1 MSQETAAAKRPSRRK
16 RAEFADLCLFHE
28 RGFLAGTMNICVA
41 VAGLDEAQRSRLRS
55 TLAKHAVHFC
65 AGLPEAEKRAAV
77 AAAEI
82 VFGNVPAAW
91 LADAAKLRWVQL
103 DSAGVDA
110 YLKTNTVA
118 RAAPVM
124 LTNLRGFF
132 DHAVVEAVLAGVLA
146 FYRQIPRLVH
156 AQPEAH
162 WIKTEVE
169 PDIRALRGQ
178 RVVILGAGGI
188 AQRLARVLEVFDAQ
202 VQLFS
207 RTARPGVLSTAGELD
222 TALGMADLLINT
234 LPHTPETI
242 GFLNRERL
250 ARLKRSAVVAN
261 AGRGSTLDENAL
273 LELID
278 RGHLAGAYLD
288 VTAIEPLP
296 AGSPLWRHPKVL
308 LSQHTGGR
316 FPGEI
321 DRKLDVFLDNLAR
334 FERGEPLECRVD
346 TARGY

>member
-1 MSQETAAAKRPSRRK
+1 
-16 RAEFADLCLFHE
+16 
-28 RGFLAGTMNICVA
+28 MNICVA
-41 VAGLDEAQRSRLRS
+41 VVGLNEAQQSRLRS

-77 AAAEI
+77 AGAEI

-91 LADAAKLRWVQL
+91 LLDAAGLRWVQL

-110 YLKTNTVA
+110 YLKINTVA
-118 RAAPVM
+118 RATPVM

-146 FYRQIPRLVH
+146 FYRLIPRLVH
-156 AQPEAH
+156 AQPEAR

-169 PDIRALRGQ
+169 PHIRALCGQ
-178 RVVILGAGGI
+178 RVLILGAGGI
-188 AQRLARVLEVFDAQ
+188 AQRLARVLEAFDAQ

-207 RTARPGVLSTAGELD
+207 RTARPGVLSTANELD
-222 TALGMADLLINT
+222 TALAASDLLINT

-250 ARLKRSAVVAN
+250 ARLKRGAVVAN
-261 AGRGSTLDENAL
+261 AGRGSALDESAL
-273 LELID
+273 VELID
-278 RGHLAGAYLD
+278 QGHLAGAYLD
-288 VTAIEPLP
+288 VTATEPLP
-296 AGSPLWRHPKVL
+296 PASPLWRHPMVL

-321 DRKLDVFLDNLAR
+321 DRKIEVFLANLAR
-334 FERGEPLECRVD
+334 FERGDPLGGEVNV
-346 TARGY
+346 ARGY